1 MALTLFF
8 SLLFFLGIGGIVYLA
23 VCTLRAGRISPLR
36 AGCLAL
42 CAICTVAAWVYFR
55 PVALRGYDAAIT
67 AQEVSWH
74 AVSDSDAQP
83 TCLQPEALPQQL
95 KIRRY
100 RLGDTPMP
108 NHSAGT
114 RTVQLDLTLADGK
127 QCVLWLR
134 PDSPASSQIQFYEA
148 PYQGV
153 TWFLC
158 ADCAK
163 QCLELF
169 LPEQSFPTKIP

>member
-1 MALTLFF
+1 MALALFI
-8 SLLFFLGIGGIVYLA
+8 SLLFFLGIGGAVYLT
-23 VCTLRAGRISPLR
+23 VCTLCGNRISPLR
-36 AGCLAL
+36 VGCLAL
-42 CAICTVAAWVYFR
+42 CVICIVAAWVYFR
-55 PVALRGYDAAIT
+55 PIALHGYDAEIT
-67 AQEVSWH
+67 IQEVSWH

-83 TCLQPEALPQQL
+83 ICVQPEALPQQL

-108 NHSAGT
+108 NHPAGT

-134 PDSPASSQIQFYEA
+134 PDRPASSQIQFYEE

-153 TWFLC
+153 NWFLC

-163 QCLELF
+163 QCLDAF
-169 LPEQSFPTKIP
+169 LRE